1 MRFDDLLGDRQAK
14 AGILPETLIRAVSVE
29 ALENLIECF
38 RLDAGSIIVDHNLNL
53 VFQPPAVNAHGAA
66 RRRERARIV
75 DQVTDD
81 LTEPEVVPR
90 DFEIRQADYLQS
102 SALR

>member
-1 MRFDDLLGDRQAK
+1 MRFDDLFGDRQAK
-14 AGILPETLIRAVSVE
+14 TGILPETLFRAVSVE

-53 VFQPPAVNAHGAA
+53 GFEAAAVNAHGAA
-66 RRRERARIV
+66 RRRERARVV

-81 LTEPEVVPR
+81 LTEPGVVPG
-90 DFEIRQADYLQS
+90 DSEI
-102 SALR
+102 